1 MVSAFG
7 PEDADINRENAPAA
21 DAVETVAGTVK
32 RVVFH
37 NPDNGF
43 SVLSVDARGFREP
56 VTVVGSLDQ
65 VNGGESIKATGKWT
79 SHARFGR
86 QFTADLIAATVPT
99 TEQGLRTYLSYAI
112 DGIGEV
118 YADKLI
124 EAFGG
129 ELLDII
135 ESEPNRLREVDGI
148 GAQRANK
155 IKQAWDR
162 KRADRDAT
170 MYFLG
175 HGIGMALTTRILRTY
190 GPHAVQAVAENP
202 YRLAS
207 EVWGVGFQTA
217 DRLALRV
224 GIAADD
230 IRRARAG
237 VVHLT
242 NRAADDDGDC
252 GVRVDDLAAQAAEL
266 LSIDERQA
274 RQAVDAEFARKGLIA
289 AELQG
294 EIYASLPEL
303 YHAEQGIA
311 QRIDRLKQGNPPW
324 QPVDTDSAIEWVQ
337 NNSNIRFG
345 PSQAEAVRLAVLSK
359 FTVITG
365 GPGVGKTTIVNA
377 ILRILEHVK
386 EKTKLCAP
394 TGRAA
399 KRMTEATG
407 RHASTIHR
415 LLAFEPESGGFR
427 HGKTNPLTCDLLVV
441 DETSMIDVKLMNSLL
456 QAVPDHAA
464 VIVVGDVDQL
474 PSIGPGRVLGDI
486 IDSAAVP
493 VVKLTEV
500 YRQAKTSQIVRNAH
514 MINAGRTPDLA
525 RKPDSS
531 DFYFIAAETPE
542 RAQNIILKLVCDRIP
557 DRFGFDPIRDTQV
570 LCPLKRG
577 SVGVQSLNVELQ
589 AALNPDPDDSIE
601 RFGMVFAR
609 GDKVMQTRNDYEKY
623 VFNGDIGFVSGIN
636 QPAKKIEIDF
646 DGRAVEYE
654 FDKMDGLTPAYAVTI
669 HKSQGSEFPAV
680 VLPIMTQHYIM
691 LRRKLLYTGVTRG
704 KRLVVLV
711 GQKSAIGIAVRGGE
725 AKTRVSRLGS
735 LLA

>member
-1 MVSAFG
+1 MTENTVS
-7 PEDADINRENAPAA
+7 
-21 DAVETVAGTVK
+21 GTVK

-37 NPDNGF
+37 NADNGF
-43 SVLSVDARGFREP
+43 SVLSVDVRGFRKP
-56 VTVVGSLDQ
+56 VTVVGTLAQ

-79 SHARFGR
+79 NHSRFGR
-86 QFTADLIAATVPT
+86 QFSADHIAAAVPT
-99 TEQGLRTYLSYAI
+99 TVQGLRTYLNYAI

-124 EAFGG
+124 DAFGIK
-129 ELLDII
+129 LLDII
-135 ESEPNRLREVDGI
+135 ESEPERLREVDGI
-148 GAQRANK
+148 GDQRANM
-155 IKQAWDR
+155 IKESWDR
-162 KRADRDAT
+162 RRTDRDAT

-175 HGIGMALTTRILRTY
+175 HGIGMGLTARILRTY
-190 GPHAVQAVAENP
+190 GESAVQAVTENP
-202 YRLAS
+202 FRLAS

-217 DRLALRV
+217 DKLAERI
-224 GIAADD
+224 GISADD

-242 NRAADDDGDC
+242 MRAAEDEGDC
-252 GVRVDDLAAQAAEL
+252 GVRVDELAAQTAEL
-266 LSIDERQA
+266 LDIDRQ
-274 RQAVDAEFARKGLIA
+274 QAQQAIDAEFASRGLIA
-289 AELQG
+289 AELRG
-294 EIYASLPEL
+294 ETYATLPEL
-303 YHAEQGIA
+303 YLAEQGIA

-324 QPVDTDSAIEWVQ
+324 DLVDTDRAIERVQ
-337 NNSNIRFG
+337 ANSNIRFG
-345 PSQAEAVRLAVLSK
+345 PSQAEAVRLAALSK

-377 ILRILEHVK
+377 ILHILEHVMD
-386 EKTKLCAP
+386 KTKLCAP

-399 KRMTEATG
+399 KRMTDATG
-407 RHASTIHR
+407 RPASTIHR
-415 LLAFEPESGGFR
+415 LLAFDPETGGFR
-427 HGKTNPLTCDLLVV
+427 HSKTNPLACDLLVV

-456 QAVPDHAA
+456 QAVPDEAA

-486 IDSAAVP
+486 IDSTAVP

-514 MINAGRTPDLA
+514 TINAGKTPDLA
-525 RKPDSS
+525 RKPDNS
-531 DFYFIAAETPE
+531 DFYFIAADTPE
-542 RAQNIILKLVCDRIP
+542 RAQEVILKLVCERIP
-557 DRFGFDPIRDTQV
+557 ERFGFDPIRDTQV

-577 SVGVQSLNVELQ
+577 SVGVEALNVELQ
-589 AALNPDPDDSIE
+589 AALNPDPEASIE

-609 GDKVMQTRNDYEKY
+609 GDKVMQTRNDYEKF
-623 VFNGDIGFVSGIN
+623 VFNGDIGFVAGIN
-636 QPAKKIEIDF
+636 APAKKVEINI
-646 DGRAVEYE
+646 DGRAVEYG
-654 FDKMDGLTPAYAVTI
+654 FDELDGLTPAYAVTI

-711 GQKSAIGIAVRGGE
+711 GQKRAVGLAVRGGE